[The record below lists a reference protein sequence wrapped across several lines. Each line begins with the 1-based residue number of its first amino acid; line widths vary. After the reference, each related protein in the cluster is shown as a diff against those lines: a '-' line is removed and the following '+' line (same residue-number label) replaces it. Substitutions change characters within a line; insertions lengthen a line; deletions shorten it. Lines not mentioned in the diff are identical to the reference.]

1 MAFST
6 TARHPRRIAGR
17 VDWICVDLGT
27 GGLRMGCSNEGD
39 EDCKEIANYAEAQAG
54 TPSLVP
60 QAPSD
65 IIYEP
70 NDEGPAE
77 PVAFGYAR
85 PRKSRHQ
92 TVVSKVK
99 IALLPDPE
107 SYGYAHSLLVHA
119 SDTLRLSSVQQIPED
134 FLRFAVAHATKEC
147 GGQPRRGW
155 VFSVPQS
162 YGIEEVRNFRA
173 LIKKAGGTGNIY
185 IHGESDCVTY
195 ANLPSIED
203 IIGEARELSF
213 KQGRNLS
220 VTAGIFDLGAGTA
233 DVTTSEICFHVD
245 GTRPTITERR
255 APLGF
260 AIGGDLF
267 DIRFIDVLR
276 AKLCIDLP
284 LEEEQTFFEPFVDHF
299 HRRSKPRWPTT
310 FEEEE
315 YPFHV
320 PGGRGRFVLTIE
332 DMVCIMDPPI
342 DETCQ
347 RIGNHLSELRL
358 QLVIVSG
365 GNSEVPGM
373 MPRLRTMLKEKN
385 IVSAD
390 DQVIHLAGQS
400 SNAVIHG
407 LHYWTSHPQL
417 VSGRYARVTLARVVK
432 RPRRELARLR
442 IEVPA
447 QDAEEPHFFDCAE
460 RIMTEGD
467 LVPDGTRTVDVYY
480 DIDADAEKCVV
491 RPIAFCIPNQG
502 SQEYT
507 SGPCAWNFASECR
520 LVGMLDIMPTL
531 AGINVAAL
539 RRGPVKGKRRCWLR
553 LGVEVGMDIT
563 IKVSWR
569 SDGRKPQDE
578 KGLCSSTLTLNNL
591 ELPNESLVNEFR
603 TPIQQRESCN
613 SSISTDTLPG
623 HLERLRTAAG
633 TRDLSQQTILT
644 PAPSSSSEYITL

>member
-1 MAFST
+1 MASST
-6 TARHPRRIAGR
+6 IARHPRRIAGR

-85 PRKSRHQ
+85 PRKSRLQ
-92 TVVSKVK
+92 TIVSKVN

-107 SYGYAHSLLVHA
+107 SYGYAYSLLVHA

-147 GGQPRRGW
+147 DGQPRKGW

-203 IIGEARELSF
+203 IIGEARELAF
-213 KQGRNLS
+213 KQCRNFS

-233 DVTTSEICFHVD
+233 DVTTSEVCFNVD
-245 GTRPTITERR
+245 CTPPTITERR

-284 LEEEQTFFEPFVDHF
+284 LEEEQTLFEPFVDHF

-320 PGGRGRFVLTIE
+320 PGGKEGFVLTA
-332 DMVCIMDPPI
+332 
-342 DETCQ
+342 
-347 RIGNHLSELRL
+347 
-358 QLVIVSG
+358 SG
-365 GNSEVPGM
+365 I
-373 MPRLRTMLKEKN
+373 EKN

-390 DQVIHLAGQS
+390 EQVIHLAGQS
-400 SNAVIHG
+400 SNAAIHG

-417 VSGRYARVTLARVVK
+417 VRGRYARVTLARVVK
-432 RPRRELARLR
+432 CPRRELARLR

-447 QDAEEPHFFDCAE
+447 QDAKEPYFFDCAE

-480 DIDADAEKCVV
+480 DIDADADAEKFDV
-491 RPIAFCIPNQG
+491 RPIAFCIPNEG
-502 SQEYT
+502 SQDYT
-507 SGPCAWNFASECR
+507 SGPCVWNFASECR

-531 AGINVAAL
+531 AGIDVAAL
-539 RRGPVKGKRRCWLR
+539 RRGPVKGKRRQR
-553 LGVEVGMDIT
+553 D
-563 IKVSWR
+563 K
-569 SDGRKPQDE
+569 GRY
-578 KGLCSSTLTLNNL
+578 
-591 ELPNESLVNEFR
+591 
-603 TPIQQRESCN
+603 
-613 SSISTDTLPG
+613 
-623 HLERLRTAAG
+623 H
-633 TRDLSQQTILT
+633 
-644 PAPSSSSEYITL
+644 